1 MHTGHNTHLYKVR
14 TRLILFNYSIKHYVG
29 SGDSTISSPRSG
41 KKASKTDEV
50 ISDPIPER
58 IVVPSD
64 DLQIHHVEPYNPLE
78 PLSPDSLARRLAAL
92 SSGYEANSPPFL
104 DDSTITDSETSES
117 SPNIGESL
125 TQTSSSP
132 SITQPITMHPHYD
145 SDDRAQIALR
155 DGIRSLYQFWKLS
168 RPEMPLDQE
177 KALFLS
183 TLHQI
188 IDQL

>member
-1 MHTGHNTHLYKVR
+1 MP
-14 TRLILFNYSIKHYVG
+14 
-29 SGDSTISSPRSG
+29 SPRSR
-41 KKASKTDEV
+41 KKASKTDAV
-50 ISDPIPER
+50 LSHPMPER

-78 PLSPDSLARRLAAL
+78 PLSPDSLTRRLAAL
-92 SSGYEANSPPFL
+92 SSGYEVNSPPFL
-104 DDSTITDSETSES
+104 DDSTITDSETS
-117 SPNIGESL
+117 SPNIGEVSL

-132 SITQPITMHPHYD
+132 SITQAITTHPQYD

-168 RPEMPLDQE
+168 RPDIPLDQE
-177 KALFLS
+177 KTLFLS

>member
-1 MHTGHNTHLYKVR
+1 MHH
-14 TRLILFNYSIKHYVG
+14 VG
-29 SGDSTISSPRSG
+29 SGDSTIPSPRSR
-41 KKASKTDEV
+41 KKVFKTDV
-50 ISDPIPER
+50 AISNPMPER

-78 PLSPDSLARRLAAL
+78 PLSPDSLASRLAAL
-92 SSGYEANSPPFL
+92 SSGYEASSPPFL
-104 DDSTITDSETSES
+104 DDSTITDSETS
-117 SPNIGESL
+117 SPNIEL
-125 TQTSSSP
+125 NFTQTSSSTN
-132 SITQPITMHPHYD
+132 ITQPITILSQYD

-168 RPEMPLDQE
+168 RPDMPLDQE
-177 KALFLS
+177 KTLFLS